1 MRHHGR
7 SSGSRAFVLALLV
20 GMSASLAGCT
30 SGEIGKLADPPIDPD
45 TGLPIGDD
53 DLHPGEDQNTPK
65 PLVYSGKYELTS
77 IVDLAGSGIFGA
89 TVSGTLVQLSLFHE
103 HPAATILN
111 LMAIYEVPYY
121 TQVWTVIPGFLKD
134 LVTNELDDLI
144 IEHVFNNVVAIDEAV
159 QVVDDIASVSRNVE
173 LITHMTLRGPIGD
186 NQMRGEHI
194 MVGLGFKLW
203 TWNATI
209 PIPTDFG
216 QIAQLEV
223 RASLTPRDLPD
234 GKGAL
239 LDLGKQNFA
248 IPYGRMLMDAMKKAV
263 FEPKG
268 AATLG
273 QYLNKLFNCQSI
285 AESLGDIC
293 VLGACL
299 DDVVSVSDMAG
310 FCSAGLSTLGL
321 VVEAAVRSLKFDL
334 VDLANGKCV
343 MYDKGFADTRG
354 DGKMDAISDGEWDMM
369 IKVGGTAKTTKSPFD
384 GRRIADM

>member
-1 MRHHGR
+1 MRSPGR
-7 SSGSRAFVLALLV
+7 SSGLASLALLV
-20 GMSASLAGCT
+20 ALAGCT
-30 SGEIGKLADPPIDPD
+30 SGEIAEVPDPVDPNSD
-45 TGLPIGDD
+45 LPVGDD
-53 DLHPGEDQNTPK
+53 DLNPGGGDPSAPK

-77 IVDLAGSGIFGA
+77 IVDLAGSGIFGEKI
-89 TVSGTLVQLSLFHE
+89 SGTLVQLSLFHE

-121 TQVWTVIPGFLKD
+121 TQVWNVIPGFLKD
-134 LVTNELDDLI
+134 LVTNELDKLI
-144 IEHVFNNVVAIDEAV
+144 VEHVFGNVRAIDEAV
-159 QVVDDIASVSRNVE
+159 QIVDDVASVSRNVE
-173 LITHMTLRGPIGD
+173 LVTHMTLRGPIGD
-186 NQMRGEHI
+186 NQMRGDHI
-194 MVGLGFKLW
+194 MKGLGFRLW
-203 TWNATI
+203 SWNATI
-209 PIPTDFG
+209 PIPTEFA

-248 IPYGRMLMDAMKKAV
+248 IPYGAMLMDALKQAV
-263 FEPKG
+263 FMPKG
-268 AATLG
+268 ATTLG
-273 QYLNKLFNCQSI
+273 QYLNKIFDCQEI
-285 AESLGDIC
+285 AEALGDLC

-299 DDVVSVSDMAG
+299 DDAVSVSDMAG
-310 FCSAGLSTLGL
+310 FCRSGFSTLGL

-334 VDLANGKCV
+334 VDLNNGKCV
-343 MYDKGFADTRG
+343 MYDKGYDDTRG